1 MNRIDRAPHLSAFI
15 KYLLWVNHAGRH
27 GDALVKERD
36 LILVMDLGVQ
46 HRRRLT
52 TEKEAQINTSLQL
65 GKDIKKEAHD
75 TV

>member
-36 LILVMDLGVQ
+36 AG
-46 HRRRLT
+46 
-52 TEKEAQINTSLQL
+52 EEEA
-65 GKDIKKEAHD
+65 KDAISS
-75 TV
+75 